1 VKVGFIGLGHMGKH
15 MAAAVL
21 RAGYELTIHDIRPE
35 AAEDPLLAGA
45 RWADTPRATAAASDV
60 LITSLPGPE
69 QVDAVVLGPDGV
81 LSGLRPG
88 TFYIDMSTSTPGEM
102 RKIADAA
109 AERSVQTV
117 DAPVAGGMR
126 GARNATLTIMAGGT
140 EEAYQACLPV
150 LRTMGEKIFLVGG
163 VGAGHVAKLVN
174 NMMTIINGLTAME
187 AMVVGA
193 KAGLDV
199 ERLLEVV
206 EAGTGSSFSLNVL
219 RYVIFRGNFDPAKF
233 ALSLAAKDLRIAV
246 EYAEE
251 LGVQMSVVPH
261 AAEALAE
268 AMQHGLADRD
278 WSSYITLIEE
288 SAGVEVRTS

>member
-126 GARNATLTIMAGGT
+126 GARNATLTIMAGGP

-150 LRTMGEKIFLVGG
+150 LRAMGDKIFLVGG
-163 VGAGHVAKLVN
+163 VGAGHTAKLVN

-219 RYVIFRGNFDPAKF
+219 RYVIFQGNFDPAKF

-246 EYAEE
+246 EYANE

-268 AMQHGLADRD
+268 AMQRGLGDRD

>member
-1 VKVGFIGLGHMGKH
+1 MKVGFIGLGHMGKH

-150 LRTMGEKIFLVGG
+150 LRAMGDKIFLVGG
-163 VGAGHVAKLVN
+163 VGAGHTAKLVN

-219 RYVIFRGNFDPAKF
+219 RYVIFQGNFDPAKF

-246 EYAEE
+246 EYANE

-268 AMQHGLADRD
+268 AMQRGLGDRD

>member
-1 VKVGFIGLGHMGKH
+1 MKVGFIGLGHMGKH

-109 AERSVQTV
+109 AGRSVQTV

-150 LRTMGEKIFLVGG
+150 LRAMGDKIFLVGG
-163 VGAGHVAKLVN
+163 VGAGHTAKLVN

-268 AMQHGLADRD
+268 AMQRGLGDRD

>member
-150 LRTMGEKIFLVGG
+150 LRAMGEKIFLVGG

-246 EYAEE
+246 EYADE

-268 AMQHGLADRD
+268 ARQHGLADRD

>member
-1 VKVGFIGLGHMGKH
+1 MKVGFIGLGHMGKH

-88 TFYIDMSTSTPGEM
+88 TFFIDMSTSTPGEM

-150 LRTMGEKIFLVGG
+150 LRAMGEKIFLVGG

-246 EYAEE
+246 EYADE

>member
-150 LRTMGEKIFLVGG
+150 LRAMGEKIFLVGG

-246 EYAEE
+246 EYADE

-261 AAEALAE
+261 AAEVLAE

>member
-21 RAGYELTIHDIRPE
+21 RAGYELTIHDIRLE

-150 LRTMGEKIFLVGG
+150 LRAMGEKIFLVGG

-246 EYAEE
+246 EYADE

-268 AMQHGLADRD
+268 AMQRGLGDRD

>member
-1 VKVGFIGLGHMGKH
+1 MKVGFIGLGHMGKH

-150 LRTMGEKIFLVGG
+150 LRAMGEKIFLVGG

-246 EYAEE
+246 EYADE

-261 AAEALAE
+261 AAEVLAE

>member
-150 LRTMGEKIFLVGG
+150 LRAMGEKIFLVGG

>member
-1 VKVGFIGLGHMGKH
+1 MKVGFIGLGHMGKH

-150 LRTMGEKIFLVGG
+150 LRAMGEKIFLVGG

-246 EYAEE
+246 EYADE

-268 AMQHGLADRD
+268 AMQRGLGDRD

>member
-126 GARNATLTIMAGGT
+126 GARNATLTIMAGGP

-150 LRTMGEKIFLVGG
+150 LRAMGDKIFLVGG
-163 VGAGHVAKLVN
+163 VGAGHTAKLVN

-246 EYAEE
+246 EYADE

-261 AAEALAE
+261 AAEVLAE

>member
-1 VKVGFIGLGHMGKH
+1 MKVGFIGLGHMGKH

-150 LRTMGEKIFLVGG
+150 LRAMGEKIFLVGG

-246 EYAEE
+246 EYADE

>member
-1 VKVGFIGLGHMGKH
+1 MKVGFIGLGHMGKH

-150 LRTMGEKIFLVGG
+150 LRAMGEKIFLVGG

-174 NMMTIINGLTAME
+174 NMMTIINGLTARE
-187 AMVVGA
+187 ARVVGA

-219 RYVIFRGNFDPAKF
+219 RYVVFRGNFDPAKF

-246 EYAEE
+246 EYADE

-261 AAEALAE
+261 AAEVLAE

>member
-1 VKVGFIGLGHMGKH
+1 MKVGFIGLGHMGKH

-21 RAGYELTIHDIRPE
+21 RAGYELTIHDIRLE

-150 LRTMGEKIFLVGG
+150 LRAMGEKIFLVGG

-246 EYAEE
+246 EYADE

-268 AMQHGLADRD
+268 AMQRGLGDRD

>member
-1 VKVGFIGLGHMGKH
+1 
-15 MAAAVL
+15 
-21 RAGYELTIHDIRPE
+21 
-35 AAEDPLLAGA
+35 
-45 RWADTPRATAAASDV
+45 
-60 LITSLPGPE
+60 
-69 QVDAVVLGPDGV
+69 
-81 LSGLRPG
+81 
-88 TFYIDMSTSTPGEM
+88 
-102 RKIADAA
+102 
-109 AERSVQTV
+109 
-117 DAPVAGGMR
+117 MR

-150 LRTMGEKIFLVGG
+150 LRAMGDKIFLVGG

-219 RYVIFRGNFDPAKF
+219 RYVVFRGNFDPAKF

-246 EYAEE
+246 EYADE

-268 AMQHGLADRD
+268 AMQRGLGDRD

>member
-150 LRTMGEKIFLVGG
+150 LRAMGEKIFLVGG

-246 EYAEE
+246 EYADE

>member
-1 VKVGFIGLGHMGKH
+1 MKVGFIGLGHMGKH

-150 LRTMGEKIFLVGG
+150 LRAMGDKIFLVGG
-163 VGAGHVAKLVN
+163 VGAGHTAKLVN

-246 EYAEE
+246 EYADE

-268 AMQHGLADRD
+268 AMQRGLGDRD

>member
-150 LRTMGEKIFLVGG
+150 LRAMGDKIFLVGG

-246 EYAEE
+246 EYADE

-268 AMQHGLADRD
+268 AMQRGLGDRD

>member
-1 VKVGFIGLGHMGKH
+1 MKVGFIGLGHMGKH

-126 GARNATLTIMAGGT
+126 GARNATLTIMAGGP

-150 LRTMGEKIFLVGG
+150 LRAMGDKIFLVGG
-163 VGAGHVAKLVN
+163 VGAGHTAKLVN

-219 RYVIFRGNFDPAKF
+219 RYVIFQGNFDPAKF

-246 EYAEE
+246 EYANE

-268 AMQHGLADRD
+268 AMQRGLGDRD

>member
-1 VKVGFIGLGHMGKH
+1 MKVGFIGLGHMGKL

-109 AERSVQTV
+109 AGRSVQTV

-150 LRTMGEKIFLVGG
+150 LRAMGDKIFLVGG

-219 RYVIFRGNFDPAKF
+219 RYVVFRGNFDPAKF

-246 EYAEE
+246 EYADE

-261 AAEALAE
+261 AAEVLAE

>member
-109 AERSVQTV
+109 AGRSVQTV

-150 LRTMGEKIFLVGG
+150 LRAMGDKIFLVGG

-219 RYVIFRGNFDPAKF
+219 RYVVFRGNFDPAKF

-246 EYAEE
+246 EYADE

-268 AMQHGLADRD
+268 AMRHGLADRD

>member
-1 VKVGFIGLGHMGKH
+1 MKVGFIGLGHMGKH

-35 AAEDPLLAGA
+35 VAGDPLLAGA
-45 RWADTPRATAAASDV
+45 RWADTPQAAAVASDA

-69 QVDAVVLGPDGV
+69 QVDAVMLGPDGA

-88 TFYIDMSTSTPGEM
+88 AYYIDMSTSTPGEM

-109 AERSVQTV
+109 AGRGVQV
-117 DAPVAGGMR
+117 IDAPVAGGMR

-140 EEAYQACLPV
+140 EEAYQACLP
-150 LRTMGEKIFLVGG
+150 LLQAMGEKIFLVGG

-206 EAGTGSSFSLNVL
+206 EAGTGSSYSLNLL
-219 RYVIFRGNFDPAKF
+219 RYVIFPGHFDPAKF

-246 EYAEE
+246 EYADE
-251 LGVQMSVVPH
+251 LGVEMSVVPH

-268 AMQHGLADRD
+268 AMQRGLADRD
-278 WSSYITLIEE
+278 WSSYITLIEQ
-288 SAGVEVRTS
+288 SAGVEVRA

>member
-246 EYAEE
+246 EYADE

>member
-1 VKVGFIGLGHMGKH
+1 MKVGFIGLGHMGKH

-246 EYAEE
+246 EYAAE

>member
-150 LRTMGEKIFLVGG
+150 LRAMGEKIFLVGG

-246 EYAEE
+246 EYADE

-268 AMQHGLADRD
+268 AMQRGLGDRD

>member
-45 RWADTPRATAAASDV
+45 RWADTPRATAEASDV

-109 AERSVQTV
+109 AERGVQTV

-150 LRTMGEKIFLVGG
+150 LRAMGEKIFLVGG

-246 EYAEE
+246 EYADE
-251 LGVQMSVVPH
+251 LGVRMSVVPH

-288 SAGVEVRTS
+288 SAGVAVRTS

>member
-1 VKVGFIGLGHMGKH
+1 MKVGFIGLGHMGKH

-150 LRTMGEKIFLVGG
+150 LRAMGEKIFLVGG

>member
-109 AERSVQTV
+109 AERGVQTV

-150 LRTMGEKIFLVGG
+150 LRAMGEKIFLVGG

-246 EYAEE
+246 EYADE
-251 LGVQMSVVPH
+251 LGVRMSVVPH